1 MSDLK
6 VIESVEERNELIE
19 NNKLLVIDYYAK
31 WCGPCKRIHPDLVKI
46 QEELGKENEIL
57 IVKENIDDN
66 LELDALPSIIK
77 CLPTF
82 HFYVNGEFD
91 PNLTIEGANVSDVKL
106 AINKIRLG

>member
-6 VIESVEERNELIE
+6 IITSVEERNELIK

-31 WCGPCKRIHPDLVKI
+31 WCGPCKRIYPKLVEL
-46 QEELGKENEIL
+46 QEELGKENEVL

-66 LELDALPSIIK
+66 LDLESLPQIIK

-82 HFYVNGEFD
+82 HFYVNGELD
-91 PNLTIEGANVSDVKL
+91 PNLTIEGANVEDVK
-106 AINKIRLG
+106 INIQKHILG